1 MTRYVQCPTA
11 NYISETNT
19 QCQLD
24 TDEYEFSF
32 RSNLQTIGVVTL
44 RKLIHEFFPNKRFY
58 KRALKTQ
65 TWWKEYKNDTNV
77 FYQCLNNS
85 Y

>member
-32 RSNLQTIGVVTL
+32 RSNLQTDWGGHFTKINSQV
-44 RKLIHEFFPNKRFY
+44 FPEQKV
-58 KRALKTQ
+58 L
-65 TWWKEYKNDTNV
+65 
-77 FYQCLNNS
+77 
-85 Y
+85 